1 MPTVGAAGTRFTYDE
16 LGSGPP
22 LVIVHGTGGNA
33 SMLAPAARLLSA
45 DHRVITYD
53 RRGCGRTGGAPP
65 ARKDH
70 LQVHAND
77 LAAVMR
83 ELGAVPV
90 TVVGWSWGAIVAL
103 AAAAHHPA
111 SVAGLVLFEP
121 PLHVKKHPTLS
132 ALRAL
137 GGAIALGKMGA
148 HRRGAERFARW
159 ALRRRDRSSGY
170 ESADA
175 SVRSALLEDARAVIA
190 ELEAGTGE
198 ELDDV
203 VLARVRCPVS
213 LLTSTRSRDELTAPS
228 KRLART
234 FPAARGT
241 TIEGDHLAIVDRPD
255 AFAEA
260 VRRLLR

>member
-16 LGSGPP
+16 VGSGPP
-22 LVIVHGTGGNA
+22 LVLVHGTGGSG
-33 SMLAPAARLLSA
+33 SMLAEAARRLSA

-53 RRGCGRTGGAPP
+53 RRGCGRSGGAPP
-65 ARKDH
+65 ARKDF
-70 LQVHAND
+70 LQIHAND

-83 ELGAVPV
+83 ELGAVPA

-111 SVAGLVLFEP
+111 SVARVVLFEP

-132 ALRAL
+132 SLRAL
-137 GGAIALGKMGA
+137 GGAIALGKVGA

-159 ALRRRDRSSGY
+159 ALKRKDGSSAY
-170 ESADA
+170 DAADA
-175 SVRSALLEDARAVIA
+175 AVRGALLDDARAVIA

-198 ELDDV
+198 ELDDAI
-203 VLARVRCPVS
+203 LARVRCPVS
-213 LLTSTRSRDELTAPS
+213 LLTTTRSRDELTAPA

-234 FPAARGT
+234 FPGARGT

-255 AFAEA
+255 AFAQA
-260 VRRLLR
+260 VRALLR